1 MNLRHTKH
9 GTNAGI
15 GLVEIVISAT
25 ILLLLAAS
33 MVEAVSRV
41 GALGN
46 SGNTDGKISLG
57 IEDALRSITAD
68 LRASGFVAVGLKSYP
83 HLFENGE
90 PTNPDFAL
98 HAHEPAVENAEA
110 DEADFGTNREI
121 VFVRP
126 AFEEVAQDADGVNW
140 DLVDDDGNDI
150 GLPADLTIV
159 KRYDFPVLDANGV
172 AGFRPEEISY
182 VLVTGADGQNELQR
196 RVDGGSPQIVARG
209 VERLVFDTSITDP
222 VGVPIGAVRARL
234 WLRLRDGEGMVHRQF
249 AETVVRLQNGG

>member
-1 MNLRHTKH
+1 MKFHRTKS
-9 GTNAGI
+9 GTKAGI

-57 IEDALRSITAD
+57 IEDAMRSITGD
-68 LRASGFVAVGLKSYP
+68 LRASGFVTVGLKSYP
-83 HLFENGE
+83 YLFDNGE
-90 PTNPDFAL
+90 PTNPDFGA
-98 HAHEPAVENAEA
+98 HAHEPAVEHAED
-110 DEADFGTNREI
+110 DEADFGANREI

-126 AFEEVAQDADGVNW
+126 AFEQMAQDEDGVNY

-150 GLPADLTIV
+150 ALPGDVTIV
-159 KRYDFPVLDANGV
+159 KRYDFPVIDGAGS

-182 VLVTGADGQNELQR
+182 VLVTAADGQNELQR
-196 RVDGGSPQIVARG
+196 RVDGGTPRIVARG

-222 VGVPIGAVRARL
+222 VGVPVGAVRARL